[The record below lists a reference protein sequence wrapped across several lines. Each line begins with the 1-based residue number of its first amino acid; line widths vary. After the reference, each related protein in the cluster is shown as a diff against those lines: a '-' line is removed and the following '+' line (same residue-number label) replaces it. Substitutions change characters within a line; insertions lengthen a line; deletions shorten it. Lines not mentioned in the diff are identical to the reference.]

1 MYADNIEVLNKHKY
15 ANGIDKYD
23 YFKKFNRDNTL
34 FGSIIDSWFV
44 GILSKKHSY

>member
-1 MYADNIEVLNKHKY
+1 MYTNNNIEVLHKHKY

-34 FGSIIDSWFV
+34 VVFIID
-44 GILSKKHSY
+44 G